1 MPGRYIREGILT
13 SDKVDALSESA
24 EVFYRR
30 LLNVVDDHG
39 RYYASTMQLFCNCYP
54 MREQKLNEE
63 EQLSF
68 FRKIKLSLVECVNK
82 KLIIVY
88 GEKKYLQLL
97 NFQQNARYKSK
108 FPPSGFTTAKPH
120 VLPPLNGG
128 KTMVLPPLNRRS
140 NDNDN
145 DNVLK
150 KKKIIKKEKP
160 ERPVREEELEKKIE
174 ECKKNSG
181 EKSLGNWIAEIYRS
195 YPKRAEKIK
204 SEQAIKQAIGTISES
219 TGKTNQDAAKFLLDR
234 VRQFAQSK
242 VGKGPP
248 NFCKNP
254 ARWFAEGCYDDDE
267 KLWEIDYNPG
277 LSGSGN
283 TGDKKNGK
291 YKSKNKF
298 DPANYDPLAKGKG
311 GFYKLHRNRTTP
323 GSEPLPGLR

>member
-174 ECKKNSG
+174 ECKKN
-181 EKSLGNWIAEIYRS
+181 
-195 YPKRAEKIK
+195 
-204 SEQAIKQAIGTISES
+204 
-219 TGKTNQDAAKFLLDR
+219 
-234 VRQFAQSK
+234 K